1 LKVIRALALTVAIGT
16 LAGLGAIPAQAATG
30 YNRCPANRFCV
41 FTGLNGTGVIAIYT
55 KSDSN
60 LGDASGPRGMNNNIE
75 SGWNRQSPSSG
86 WAVMNNA
93 GSLSGGGTLFKGG
106 ERGNLS
112 VGNRNKGSSV
122 WDLRA

>member
-1 LKVIRALALTVAIGT
+1 MKTIRALALTVAIGS

-55 KSDSN
+55 KSDPN

-75 SGWNRQSPSSG
+75 SGWNRRSSE
-86 WAVMNNA
+86 WAVMNNVA
-93 GSLSGGGTLFKGG
+93 GGADGGGTLFKKG
-106 ERGNLS
+106 EKGNLP

-122 WDLRA
+122 WDIRAS